1 MLSGLARLA
10 FLVRTAG
17 SRSFYAHGSLGGTA
31 GSRRCAESEA
41 AAIVTKVT
49 VGQYVKLQVW
59 TMECLSSTPGL
70 PMRAGCVQ
78 SSAAWRRRGRAFRS
92 VCRRSGLLTRRLCC
106 LGLSDARHGAA
117 PVTMID
123 VLGSDDAS
131 ENNPPTRVK
140 QWPAIGRL
148 RHSGGDHFG
157 DLLWDLIVPGTT
169 FYGAMF
175 WFARKTFCGSYAR
188 LSSASRSH
196 WCP

>member
-1 MLSGLARLA
+1 
-10 FLVRTAG
+10 
-17 SRSFYAHGSLGGTA
+17 
-31 GSRRCAESEA
+31 
-41 AAIVTKVT
+41 
-49 VGQYVKLQVW
+49 
-59 TMECLSSTPGL
+59 
-70 PMRAGCVQ
+70 
-78 SSAAWRRRGRAFRS
+78 
-92 VCRRSGLLTRRLCC
+92 
-106 LGLSDARHGAA
+106 
-117 PVTMID
+117 MID